1 MNWDL
6 LDFLVFGAM
15 IAALVVIVI
24 VARRTSRN
32 RTYRFAMA
40 VAAVGGFLVAWVNGA
55 VGIIGNEENDANLL
69 FFGVLAVGVVGALL
83 ARLRAAGMVR
93 VLVVMAAAQVSIA
106 IFAIAMGLGETSPI
120 WPRGLIL
127 MTVFFTGFWLL
138 SALLFSKAARQD
150 RRLFRD

>member
-15 IAALVVIVI
+15 ITALVVIII

-32 RTYRFAMA
+32 PTYRFAMA

-69 FFGVLAVGVVGALL
+69 FFGVLAMGAVGALL
-83 ARLRAAGMVR
+83 ARLKAAGMVR
-93 VLVVMAAAQVSIA
+93 VLVLMAAAQVLIA
-106 IFAIAMGLGETSPI
+106 VFAIAMDLGAASPA
-120 WPRGLIL
+120 WPRGLII
-127 MTVFFTGFWLL
+127 MTTVFSGFWLL
-138 SALLFSKAARQD
+138 SAWLFSRAARRE
-150 RRLFRD
+150 RRLFAD

>member
-15 IAALVVIVI
+15 IAALLII
-24 VARRTSRN
+24 ILIARHTSRD

-40 VAAVGGFLVAWVNGA
+40 IAAVGGFLVAWVNGA

-69 FFGVLAVGVVGALL
+69 FFGVLAVAGIAAVL
-83 ARLRAAGMVR
+83 ARFKAAGMARALYATAVAQ
-93 VLVVMAAAQVSIA
+93 VLVAT
-106 IFAIAMGLGETSPI
+106 FAIARGLGESSPM
-120 WPRGLIL
+120 WPRGLL
-127 MTVFFTGFWLL
+127 LLTGVFTGIW
-138 SALLFSKAARQD
+138 LFSAWLFGKAARRE